1 MLRCHPEILLIKQ
14 PIIKAETSSWYRGYV
29 ESCSIAVYFQPFPTD
44 SDALELFSAELS
56 ELVSG
61 LVNRHKP
68 IGCLALGMP

>member
-1 MLRCHPEILLIKQ
+1 MAYFW
-14 PIIKAETSSWYRGYV
+14 PI
-29 ESCSIAVYFQPFPTD
+29 PTD
-44 SDALELFSAELS
+44 SDSLQLFAEELS